1 MCIILYMC
9 KYSLRVTKSKVVGI
23 FHFYRE
29 CQVALQKRLTVLH
42 SGGSFSMLVWQ
53 TASEVALDG
62 EDQKGQSVPHQTWA
76 QGFHLGASQQSSY
89 SSQGRKALIAPLNS
103 T

>member
-1 MCIILYMC
+1 
-9 KYSLRVTKSKVVGI
+9 
-23 FHFYRE
+23 
-29 CQVALQKRLTVLH
+29 
-42 SGGSFSMLVWQ
+42 MLVWQ

-76 QGFHLGASQQSSY
+76 QGFHLGASQQSSS
-89 SSQGRKALIAPLNS
+89 SSQGRKALTAPLNS